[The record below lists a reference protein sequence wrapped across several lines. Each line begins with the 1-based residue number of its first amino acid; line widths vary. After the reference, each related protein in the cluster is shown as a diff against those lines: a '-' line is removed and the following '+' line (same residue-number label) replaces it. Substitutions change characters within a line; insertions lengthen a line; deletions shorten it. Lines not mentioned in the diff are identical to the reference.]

1 MRKRITLVLAF
12 AVALWGMNAFAGGRG
27 QGKPATTGLE
37 HAEATAN
44 AHGEKGIENA
54 ESKESEHK
62 KDKSKK
68 HLKKHGGK
76 HKGDSNKRQ

>member
-12 AVALWGMNAFAGGRG
+12 AVAFWGMNAFAAAGRG

-54 ESKESEHK
+54 ETKQSEHK

-68 HLKKHGGK
+68 HWWKKHGGK
-76 HKGDSNKRQ
+76 QKRDSR